1 MDGVRL
7 DPAAMASD
15 KDPAVD
21 SVLGAV
27 MGVPVVHGLDKA
39 GQVLDVDGGKTD
51 AVGDQAAAAAHA
63 EGLSKE
69 LGSLDPSLA
78 VMMQAPAPASRAQ
91 TPPPDVA
98 GAMMQHGL
106 LPLPPGAEGLL
117 GAGAGV
123 GVPQPAGGGLLG
135 ALTAVPGGVGAGAP
149 GSAAA
154 AAALSKVGDL
164 AGGIKDDKMAA
175 LDAAGRLKEQKKVGA
190 PALPPGSARLCC
202 RLRRRRGDAVLLS
215 VCARCAAFAARRQRR
230 AGKGRQEAKG
240 GRGGGQGHDGAQALP
255 AQQAEGDVHGL
266 HGVPAREETA
276 KLQGLQCRVAPVV
289 PARQASARLPRVQR
303 LSARAHQEVWL
314 LLVVGHARRCAL
326 FGAACS
332 AACVALHVALA
343 H

>member
-7 DPAAMASD
+7 DPAVMASD
-15 KDPAVD
+15 KDPAAD
-21 SVLGAV
+21 NIMGGA

-39 GQVLDVDGGKTD
+39 GQVLDYGGKPE
-51 AVGDQAAAAAHA
+51 AVGDQAAVAAHA

-78 VMMQAPAPASRAQ
+78 VLMQPPAPASRAQ

-117 GAGAGV
+117 GAGVGV
-123 GVPQPAGGGLLG
+123 GVPPPAGGGLLG

-175 LDAAGRLKEQKKVGA
+175 LDAAGKLKEQKKVGA
-190 PALPPGSARLCC
+190 PVPPPCSARLCC
-202 RLRRRRGDAVLLS
+202 RQRPRGGDAVC
-215 VCARCAAFAARRQRR
+215 VCARGAQRLRPDGKEELEKDGKKPKEGEEGDKEMMAHKLCPHNKPKATCMECTGCPHGKRRQNCKDCNAGSRQWCQHGKRR
-230 AGKGRQEAKG
+230 HDCHECSGCPHGRIKRCAFCSW
-240 GRGGGQGHDGAQALP
+240 L
-255 AQQAEGDVHGL
+255 
-266 HGVPAREETA
+266 
-276 KLQGLQCRVAPVV
+276 
-289 PARQASARLPRVQR
+289 
-303 LSARAHQEVWL
+303 ARAPL
-314 LLVVGHARRCAL
+314 A
-326 FGAACS
+326 GAPFLAQ
-332 AACVALHVALA
+332 HVAS
-343 H
+343 